1 MIKGNFCF
9 GKTKVNILKE
19 IKFGN
24 LDYKKLYSKTGIKYI
39 YRSSD
44 HENSFT
50 LGVKVAKNFI
60 KDIKKDISGLIF
72 VSQSPHSLIPSSGSV
87 IHRELNLNNNCFV
100 LDIVQGCSGF
110 PYALSIASNLINSN
124 QLKNCLIICSETYT
138 KYIDKKNKNCLPI
151 FSDAASTIFLE
162 KKNNP
167 KLLSSIYL
175 TDGKGEKNLI
185 LKNKNKLFMHG
196 ANVFTFTAEQVPIAT
211 EKLLKKS
218 KLKIE
223 DIELFVYHQASKV
236 VLDFIKNKLNIPT
249 KKFVYDMGEY
259 GNTVSSSI
267 PIALLR
273 SKNKIKKN
281 KPILI
286 MGFGVGYSLCGGI
299 YKFD

>member
-1 MIKGNFCF
+1 MIKGSFCF
-9 GKTKVNILKE
+9 GKTKVNILRE
-19 IKFGN
+19 IKSSN

-44 HENSFT
+44 RENTLT
-50 LGVKVAKNFI
+50 LGVKAAKNFI
-60 KDIKKDISGLIF
+60 KNKEITGLIF
-72 VSQSPHSLIPSSGSV
+72 VSQSPHSLIPSSGSI

-151 FSDAASTIFLE
+151 FSDAASAIFLE

-167 KLLSSIYL
+167 KLLASIYL

-185 LKNKNKLFMHG
+185 LKNKKKLFMHG
-196 ANVFTFTAEQVPIAT
+196 SNVFTFTAEQVPIAT
-211 EKLLKKS
+211 EELLKKS
-218 KLKIE
+218 KLKKE
-223 DIELFVYHQASKV
+223 DIALFVYHQASKV
-236 VLDFIKNKLNIPT
+236 VLDFIRNKLNIPS

>member
-1 MIKGNFCF
+1 MFKGNFCF
-9 GKTKVNILKE
+9 GKTKVNILRE
-19 IKFGN
+19 IKSSN
-24 LDYKKLYSKTGIKYI
+24 LDYKKIYSKTGIKYI

-44 HENSFT
+44 HQNTLT
-50 LGVKVAKNFI
+50 LGVKAAKNFI
-60 KDIKKDISGLIF
+60 RNREIEGLIY
-72 VSQSPHSLIPSSGSV
+72 VSQSPHSLIPSSGSI

-110 PYALSIASNLINSN
+110 PYALSIASNLINSS

-151 FSDAASTIFLE
+151 FSDAASAIFLE

-167 KLLSSIYL
+167 KLLASIYL

-185 LKNKNKLFMHG
+185 LKNKKKLFMHG
-196 ANVFTFTAEQVPIAT
+196 SNVFTFTAEQ
-211 EKLLKKS
+211 LLKKS
-218 KLKIE
+218 KLKKE
-223 DIELFVYHQASKV
+223 DIALFVYHQASKV
-236 VLDFIKNKLNIPT
+236 VLDFIRNKLNIPS